1 MFRKKSTALNS
12 DEIVSLFND
21 LRKVASTSQSRRM
34 SFDNHLLSDE
44 DYKTLLGVSIDQ
56 FIDLNQHVTS
66 MRNTK
71 ERTIRNAI
79 GIFLFKMDC
88 LMPLLPLFLGLAFVH
103 K

>member
-66 MRNTK
+66 N
-71 ERTIRNAI
+71 
-79 GIFLFKMDC
+79 
-88 LMPLLPLFLGLAFVH
+88 
-103 K
+103 